1 MIKRIDIATY
11 SINGIT
17 EEETAR
23 KTVYELLNCQKYE
36 QFVAT
41 RLDIQ
46 RQIEAVRLTIPT
58 FF

>member
-1 MIKRIDIATY
+1 MITRIDIVTY

-23 KTVYELLNCQKYE
+23 KTVYELLNRQVYE
-36 QFVAT
+36 QFLAT

-58 FF
+58 IF